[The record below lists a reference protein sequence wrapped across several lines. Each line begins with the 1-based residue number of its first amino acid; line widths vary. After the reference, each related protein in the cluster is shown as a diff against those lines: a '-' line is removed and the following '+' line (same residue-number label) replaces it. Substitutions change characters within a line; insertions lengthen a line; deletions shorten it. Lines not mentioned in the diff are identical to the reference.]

1 MQWYYAVNGKQNGP
15 VDEAALRVL
24 AQEGKLG
31 RDDLVWNTSM
41 GNQWSKAGTV
51 PGLFGDVPVSPG
63 GVAASAVPG
72 APATPASSA
81 GYESRTPN
89 RDLMAQARQCLAGKW
104 GLAVGVVLV
113 NGLIGVVAGF
123 VPFIGWM
130 ISLAITGPLMLG
142 MATVFL
148 AIARSESTEFSQ
160 LFDGFKRFGTAF
172 MAYLLMGVFTLLWF
186 LLLIVPGIIAAL
198 SYSMTFFILRD
209 NPDMGA
215 MEAIDLSKQVMQGN
229 KWKYFCLQWRF
240 FGWSLLCLF
249 TLGIGYL
256 WLWPYVLA
264 SQAKFYED
272 LQAG

>member
-15 VDEAALRVL
+15 VDEAVLRVL

-31 RDDLVWNTSM
+31 RDDLVWNASM
-41 GNQWSKAGTV
+41 GDQWSKAATV
-51 PGLFGDVPVSPG
+51 PGLFGEAPSPG
-63 GVAASAVPG
+63 GGAAPG
-72 APATPASSA
+72 APVTSSPASDYA
-81 GYESRTPN
+81 SRTPN
-89 RDLMAQARQCLAGKW
+89 RELMAQARQCLAGNW

-123 VPFIGWM
+123 IPFIGWM

-142 MATVFL
+142 VATVFL
-148 AIARSESTEFSQ
+148 AIARSEAAEFGQ

-172 MAYLLMGVFTLLWF
+172 VAYLLMGVFTFLWF

-240 FGWSLLCLF
+240 FGWSLLCLL

-256 WLWPYVLA
+256 WLWPYMLA

-272 LQAG
+272 LRAG